1 MPSPY
6 TPTQAMFAP
15 ADPLH
20 KVLPCPP
27 NLSREAS
34 SKDPSPKLLWRIRP
48 KLAGPWTT
56 RNRVCYPQRHPNNP
70 TQPARESA
78 TRNYLWSILWLVL
91 WFPSNRSMGLRPSS
105 NLRSSWWSPSLRVH
119 DRMWTQTECL
129 QGPRRHPQSSSTQ
142 SAVNTSI
149 LVDFHSYTSSVS

>member
-1 MPSPY
+1 MS
-6 TPTQAMFAP
+6 AP
-15 ADPLH
+15 ADPIH
-20 KVLPCPP
+20 KVLPRPP

-34 SKDPSPKLLWRIRP
+34 SKDQRPKLLWRICP
-48 KLAGPWTT
+48 NLAGPWTT
-56 RNRVCYPQRHPNNP
+56 RNRGSHQQWNP
-70 TQPARESA
+70 YNPKQLAREST

-105 NLRSSWWSPSLRVH
+105 NFSHSWWSPSLRVH

-129 QGPRRHPQSSSTQ
+129 QGTGRHPQSSSTQ

>member
-1 MPSPY
+1 MRSPH
-6 TPTQAMFAP
+6 TPTQAMSSSK
-15 ADPLH
+15 DTQH
-20 KVLPCPP
+20 KALPRPP

-34 SKDPSPKLLWRIRP
+34 SKDQRPKLLWRIRP
-48 KLAGPWTT
+48 KLAVPWTT
-56 RNRVCYPQRHPNNP
+56 RNRSSHPQRHPNNP
-70 TQPARESA
+70 TQPAGESA

-105 NLRSSWWSPSLRVH
+105 NLHHSWWSPSLRVH

-129 QGPRRHPQSSSTQ
+129 QGTRRHPQSSSTQ
-142 SAVNTSI
+142 SADNTSI